1 MFDKLTLTNFR
12 KIESEVL
19 DFGRGL
25 ILFKG
30 ANEAGKSSRLSAI
43 VYALFGARS
52 LPQPLSEVVTW
63 GKPESSLA
71 VELVFTFD
79 GVTYTITRKKSG
91 AELTYTGGIVTGQ
104 TEVTKFCET
113 LLGTTADTAAKM
125 MLASQGSLRG
135 ALSGGPSEAAALI
148 ETLADFNLIDRIVE
162 MVQHELPTGATKDI
176 ESQLGT
182 LACQLETTMVEPLDT
197 AAMEIEIDALNTRMG
212 AAYEEQ
218 KTKSTELSALALG
231 DARKALVDAA
241 AGLRDAEQVMA
252 RIRGLTP
259 AATRLLIQPTTTQE
273 QVEEWRKA
281 LFSRVQEDTALA
293 AHTALHALPMP
304 EMVWAGSRDSLAE
317 ALKAALQNV
326 NSLIAENNRL
336 LTRRATVV
344 AGLVKEQTCAFCDKD
359 LASVP
364 EVVQRNIQV
373 NAEVATIDIELL
385 AHETAYAGT
394 KAEYDDLLLLDQQA
408 TAYERAVGKYSAYID
423 IVDDQ
428 VPHSWKWKGTVPQAA
443 GDRPAY
449 AEMVSR
455 AEAEHRAYISSA
467 ADKVASE
474 RQLKA
479 LQDQLAA
486 LQADQQALDAAAVL
500 AKGRLD
506 AGDALEHRVRVL
518 GDEIRDVKT
527 ALDAKRV
534 EMEHKMQLHAQRVQ
548 QRHTLQVQLDTA
560 RARLEAMNRNNALIK
575 KLRGARPAISDKLWT
590 IVLASVSHYF
600 SEIRG
605 VVTVVT
611 RTDGGF
617 KADGQAVAGLSGSTL
632 DALGLAIRIALTK
645 TFLPNARFLLTD
657 EPAAAADAE
666 RELNMLGVLASSGFD
681 QVLLVTHSDLADAYA
696 SQVIQL

>member
-52 LPQPLSEVVTW
+52 LPQPLGEVVTW
-63 GKPESSLA
+63 GKPESSLS

-91 AELTYTGGIVTGQ
+91 AELTYAGGKVTGQ
-104 TEVTKFCET
+104 TEVTRFCEN
-113 LLGTTADTAAKM
+113 LLGTTADTASKM

-135 ALSGGPSEAAALI
+135 ALSGGPTEAAALI

-176 ESQLGT
+176 ESQLAT
-182 LACQLETTMVEPLDT
+182 LAGQLEAAVIEDLDT
-197 AAMEIEIDALNTRMG
+197 SAMEIEIDALNTRMG
-212 AAYEEQ
+212 IAYEEQ
-218 KTKSTELSALALG
+218 KTKSTELGTLALG
-231 DARKALVDAA
+231 DARKAIVDAA
-241 AGLRDAEQVMA
+241 AGLRDAEQVAA
-252 RIRGLTP
+252 RIREVRP
-259 AATRLLIQPTTTQE
+259 AAERLLVLPTSTQE
-273 QVEEWRKA
+273 QIEAWRKA
-281 LFSRVQEDTALA
+281 MFSRVQEDTALA

-304 EMVWAGSRDSLAE
+304 ELVWAGSRATLAE
-317 ALKAALQNV
+317 ALKNALQTINNLINRN
-326 NSLIAENNRL
+326 NSLLN
-336 LTRRATVV
+336 RRAEVV
-344 AGLVKEQTCAFCDKD
+344 AGLIKEQTCAFCDKD

-385 AHETAYAGT
+385 AHETAYAGS
-394 KAEYDDLLLLDQQA
+394 KAEYDELLLLDQQA
-408 TAYERAVGKYSAYID
+408 TAYERAIAKHSTYFD
-423 IVDDQ
+423 ITDDQ
-428 VPHSWKWKGTVPQAA
+428 VPHSWKWKGAVPQAA

-449 AEMVSR
+449 AEMIAR
-455 AEAEHRAYISSA
+455 AEAEQRAYLSSA
-467 ADKVASE
+467 SDKAASQ
-474 RQLKA
+474 RQLTA
-479 LQDQLAA
+479 LETQLAA
-486 LQADQQALDAAAVL
+486 LQAGQQALDAAAVL

-534 EMEHKMQLHAQRVQ
+534 EMGHKMQLHAQRVQ

-560 RARLEAMNRNNALIK
+560 RGRLEAMNRNNALIK

-605 VVTVVT
+605 AVTAVT
-611 RTDGGF
+611 RADGGF

-645 TFLPNARFLLTD
+645 TFLPNARFMLTD

-666 RELNMLGVLASSGFD
+666 RESNMLGVLASSGFD